1 MLSLTLTS
9 KNLSDEARDV
19 CNKINEHF
27 PSRQQ
32 KTNWQWRT
40 PFATKQV
47 KIEEEMSEDK
57 IFEQLNKKL
66 EELKKFE
73 EKLSAVMK

>member
-1 MLSLTLTS
+1 MR
-9 KNLSDEARDV
+9 KYECRNEERNICD
-19 CNKINEHF
+19 KINEHF

-47 KIEEEMSEDK
+47 KLDEELSENK
-57 IFEQLNKKL
+57 IFEQLDKQL
-66 EELKKFE
+66 VELKTFE
-73 EKLSAVMK
+73 EKLQKVMK